1 MISKLRHNF
10 LASHDCM
17 RLMTSQVCIFRAR
30 SILWAFVVP
39 KLIRLFTTGRSAQPY
54 SANNAVSAC
63 SGSGVLTC
71 HLWYPD
77 LAKQQPWWG
86 FKKFFCN
93 WIQKRLHSA
102 KRSTFAQFFL
112 SFPGEIFFV
121 SQVSLL
127 SAKSCQ
133 FAKIFIR
140 LPLPLVEHQKLA
152 FAKKLAGCMTS
163 CRQTGVDRLKRKK
176 PRLWRSG
183 NNWILRSHHCK
194 KKLKKNLHTTKKT
207 APVYCQGKTSTRKWI
222 IKI

>member
-1 MISKLRHNF
+1 MQVAPKAPGWYQNSAKIFWPIMIAWGWWHHKFAFSEPGQSSEHLWSPS
-10 LASHDCM
+10 L
-17 RLMTSQVCIFRAR
+17 
-30 SILWAFVVP
+30 IL
-39 KLIRLFTTGRSAQPY
+39 LFTSA
-54 SANNAVSAC
+54 
-63 SGSGVLTC
+63 GVLTC
-71 HLWYPD
+71 HLLWYPD

-86 FKKFFCN
+86 FKKFFCK

-102 KRSTFAQFFL
+102 KRSTFAQFFSL
-112 SFPGEIFFV
+112 FPWRKIFV

-194 KKLKKNLHTTKKT
+194 KNWKKICMPPKKT